1 MEIPAESCLGGS
13 RNEAAS
19 DVHIPFVDDLC
30 GARARSEQ
38 WSGQDAAH
46 GLEQLEQVRL

>member
-1 MEIPAESCLGGS
+1 LHN
-13 RNEAAS
+13 R
-19 DVHIPFVDDLC
+19 FVDHLR
-30 GARARSEQ
+30 GARERLEQ